1 VSVITD
7 SQPDRSDPRTQLERE
22 VRSAI
27 ARAVLFN
34 ESVVARVGMSSSEMQ
49 TLHLLRLNGP
59 LSPGRLAELMDL
71 STGTVTGVLDRLER
85 LGLVTRQRHPDDRR
99 KILVTLD
106 EAGLAAT
113 LAPYYVEKGDL
124 LAGAVAGCTEEEV
137 LTVLAF
143 FRRLNDSP
151 AS

>member
-1 VSVITD
+1 VRAITPAE
-7 SQPDRSDPRTQLERE
+7 PDRSDPRAQLARE
-22 VRSAI
+22 VRLAI
-27 ARAVLFN
+27 ASAVVHN
-34 ESVVARVGMSSSEMQ
+34 ESVAAKVGMSSSEMQ
-49 TLHLLRLNGP
+49 TVHLLRLNGP
-59 LSPGRLAELMDL
+59 LSPGRLAELTEL

-85 LGLVTRQRHPDDRR
+85 LGLVARQRHPDDRR

-106 EAGLAAT
+106 HAALAAT
-113 LAPYYVEKGDL
+113 LAPYYVEKGER

-151 AS
+151 AP